1 MYQKHDKE
9 KAIQTG
15 LELFW
20 FKGYHLLGVDEIC
33 KTTGMTK
40 GAFYNAF
47 KSKENFLLSCIESYG
62 YMNVRHIAKELNNK
76 EEKAIDRILN
86 MYINMFKNQP
96 SLNYTGCMTNN
107 IMSEIGSANE
117 VVSQAT
123 AAAFETLLN
132 VIEPTVQE
140 AQNDGDISAAINSK
154 LIVELIHTTFFGAL
168 TRAKSTKDFKTGI
181 NTMTLLIKS
190 LKTI

>member
-1 MYQKHDKE
+1 MNIKHDRDKVL
-9 KAIQTG
+9 QSG
-15 LELFW
+15 VQLFW
-20 FKGYHLLGVDEIC
+20 HKGYHHLGVDEIC

-47 KSKENFLLSCIESYG
+47 KSKENFLLSCIESYRK
-62 YMNVRHIAKELNNK
+62 MNVKHITEALNSK

-86 MYINMFKNQP
+86 MYINMLKNQP
-96 SLNYTGCMTNN
+96 NMNYTGCMTNN
-107 IMSEIGSANE
+107 IMSEIGSANK

-123 AAAFETLLN
+123 ADAFDNLLN

-140 AQNDGDISAAINSK
+140 AQNEGDISSSVNSE
-154 LIVELIHTTFFGAL
+154 LIVELLHTTFFGAL
-168 TRAKSTKDFKTGI
+168 TRAKSTKDFKNGI

-190 LKTI
+190 LKSI